1 MILKNVASQGV
12 YLFAYNKTTGVGL
25 AGDQANITGSV
36 SKDGGAE
43 AAFTTTN
50 PTNIGGGIYWQP
62 LSQAETNADA
72 VAFRWVSSTSNIV
85 IDPVIG
91 FTERGRID
99 AAISTRL
106 ATASYTAP
114 LDAAGVRTAVGLAS
128 ANLDTQID
136 GLPTVAEFE
145 ARTLPIADYFDPST
159 DAVTVGTNTDK
170 TGYSLSTAPPT
181 ATEVADAVVNAFGV
195 TGSVND
201 GSATATSF
209 VGNSELSSSDD
220 FYGNS
225 GGGSVLQFTS
235 GALKGIARVIT
246 GYTGATRTFT
256 FTEAF
261 PTAPA
266 NTDEFVILGRID

>member
-1 MILKNVASQGV
+1 M
-12 YLFAYNKTTGVGL
+12 
-25 AGDQANITGSV
+25 
-36 SKDGGAE
+36 
-43 AAFTTTN
+43 
-50 PTNIGGGIYWQP
+50 
-62 LSQAETNADA
+62 
-72 VAFRWVSSTSNIV
+72 
-85 IDPVIG
+85 
-91 FTERGRID
+91 
-99 AAISTRL
+99 
-106 ATASYTAP
+106 
-114 LDAAGVRTAVGLAS
+114 
-128 ANLDTQID
+128 
-136 GLPTVAEFE
+136 
-145 ARTLPIADYFDPST
+145 
-159 DAVTVGTNTDK
+159 TVGTNTDK